1 METSKKGLKLI
12 GLIENVDKAR
22 LEIEIKLTEI
32 EVTPLFHFS
41 HIYFTLF
48 YTGIHKQKHCCCVW
62 ARHFNAYFGK
72 QDDSDEMLQIFDKI
86 WTCWILS
93 DEYN

>member
-41 HIYFTLF
+41 HIYFTFFILESIKRN
-48 YTGIHKQKHCCCVW
+48 TVVVLGLK
-62 ARHFNAYFGK
+62 HFNAYFGK

-93 DEYN
+93 DGYN